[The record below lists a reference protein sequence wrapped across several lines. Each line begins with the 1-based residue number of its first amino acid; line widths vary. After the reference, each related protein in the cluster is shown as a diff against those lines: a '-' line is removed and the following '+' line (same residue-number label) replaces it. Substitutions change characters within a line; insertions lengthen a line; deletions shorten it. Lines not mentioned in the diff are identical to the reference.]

1 MSARPDR
8 RGRSARG
15 AVRTGAC
22 RLALALALLGVP
34 GAVVAQQGS
43 LQGIVTSSST
53 GAPLEEVTVVL
64 ERAGTP
70 AYGTRTD
77 RNGYYQVGQL
87 PQVLADHR
95 ARRVQAGS
103 RQQELAVQAAAQSE
117 GGEPRCRIIGTAQ
130 ITSASWAA
138 LANGTAAHA
147 LDFDDMCFV
156 SLAHPSAPLVPA
168 LLAAG
173 ELVGAPGATILDAYV
188 AGFEIETRLG
198 ALMNPRH
205 YERGWHCT
213 STLGT
218 IGAAAGVCRVL
229 GLDDSVTASALAIAV
244 ALTIDPDALGAS
256 ESEPAPE
263 PKEPEPK
270 ATPKPLTKPAE
281 PKPPEVPKPPPT
293 KSQLHWG
300 LGVGLTLESAWA
312 PQMRPGGHALVVF
325 GVGDRF
331 RINLG
336 TLYFP
341 TREVEGVSFSAWM
354 GQGSVSWN
362 IAVLGVL
369 RPFVALGY
377 EAGAVAASGSGLS
390 TKVEAQRPWQAFS
403 AALGLRFETESFF
416 LQLGGSFLV
425 PLSRQRYLIS
435 DPFGNLTAVYENPR
449 FGLKQETT
457 LGVFL

>member
-1 MSARPDR
+1 MHRA
-8 RGRSARG
+8 ALG
-15 AVRTGAC
+15 AA
-22 RLALALALLGVP
+22 
-34 GAVVAQQGS
+34 
-43 LQGIVTSSST
+43 IVTTALVLAARASAATTESKPESSASSDSEAVSLLFDE
-53 GAPLEEVTVVL
+53 GAPPDCPSEADFKAEVTKL
-64 ERAGTP
+64 TNKARFIKSK
-70 AYGTRTD
+70 
-77 RNGYYQVGQL
+77 
-87 PQVLADHR
+87 R
-95 ARRVQAGS
+95 ARRIRIELESRGS
-103 RQQELAVQAAAQSE
+103 EVVGRLVTGDGKNQSSRE
-117 GGEPRCRIIGTAQ
+117 
-130 ITSASWAA
+130 
-138 LANGTAAHA
+138 
-147 LDFDDMCFV
+147 V
-156 SLAHPSAPLVPA
+156 
-168 LLAAG
+168 
-173 ELVGAPGATILDAYV
+173 
-188 AGFEIETRLG
+188 
-198 ALMNPRH
+198 
-205 YERGWHCT
+205 RGKDCKE
-213 STLGT
+213 
-218 IGAAAGVCRVL
+218 V
-229 GLDDSVTASALAIAV
+229 ASALAIAV

-281 PKPPEVPKPPPT
+281 PKRPEVPKPPPT

-435 DPFGNLTAVYENPR
+435 DPFGNLTAVYEKPL
-449 FGLKQETT
+449 FGLKQ
-457 LGVFL
+457 